1 MTTVERKGLR
11 TGCDEGRAGGGGD
24 VKVTGILISC
34 TQEKYDIMNRHGA
47 VLLQKYR
54 DSTIEIFGIIS

>member
-1 MTTVERKGLR
+1 MKVEQV
-11 TGCDEGRAGGGGD
+11 GGGD

-54 DSTIEIFGIIS
+54 DSTIEIFGVIS